1 MEDVAPKG
9 TKVTVQ
15 SSYVIRALLGVP
27 TSKTASSSH
36 LPLHFKAPPQTHIS
50 GVHSSRI
57 ITQSPSIPVIFNPGR
72 TLEPNGK
79 ILSTQ
84 RTWAPLLNNGV
95 KNSWGGEE
103 QMGQE
108 VRSLWYFS

>member
-1 MEDVAPKG
+1 MNVVEPG
-9 TKVTVQ
+9 SVT
-15 SSYVIRALLGVP
+15 
-27 TSKTASSSH
+27 
-36 LPLHFKAPPQTHIS
+36 
-50 GVHSSRI
+50 
-57 ITQSPSIPVIFNPGR
+57 
-72 TLEPNGK
+72 E